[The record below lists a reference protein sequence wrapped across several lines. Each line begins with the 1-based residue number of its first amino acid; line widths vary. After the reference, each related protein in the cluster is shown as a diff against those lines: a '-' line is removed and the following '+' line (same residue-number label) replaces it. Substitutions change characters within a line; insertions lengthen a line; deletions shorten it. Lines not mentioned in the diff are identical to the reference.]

1 MWPVVHGQ
9 VIVGLILAQVV
20 LTFVFAIKKLVWAA
34 IITAITIVTSIIFHL
49 AVKKRFFPP
58 QLQMSYR
65 GATDGDFADGVRA
78 PLKPVL
84 NIIRIFL
91 RMRLIVIIGC
101 EQDCEQ

>member
-20 LTFVFAIKKLVWAA
+20 LTFVFAIKKLAWAA
-34 IITAITIVTSIIFHL
+34 IVTAITIVGSVTFHL

-65 GATDGDFADGVRA
+65 GATDGDCADEARA
-78 PLKPVL
+78 PLEPGL
-84 NIIRIFL
+84 NLIRTFL
-91 RMRLIVIIGC
+91 
-101 EQDCEQ
+101 